1 MPFKRQA
8 KLIANKQKR
17 DKTVN
22 TLICIENSFPSA
34 AIYSTCCT
42 LKKSYKYFKLSV
54 IPESENEFN
63 ASKAALAIIASAR
76 SVN

>member
-34 AIYSTCCT
+34 IYSTCCT
-42 LKKSYKYFKLSV
+42 KKSYKYFKLSV
-54 IPESENEFN
+54 IRESENEFN
-63 ASKAALAIIASAR
+63 ASKAALAIIASAM
-76 SVN
+76 

>member
-8 KLIANKQKR
+8 ELIANKQKR

-22 TLICIENSFPSA
+22 TLICIENCSPSA

-42 LKKSYKYFKLSV
+42 KSYKYFKLSV
-54 IPESENEFN
+54 IRESENEFN
-63 ASKAALAIIASAR
+63 ASKAASAIIDAR
-76 SVN
+76 TTN